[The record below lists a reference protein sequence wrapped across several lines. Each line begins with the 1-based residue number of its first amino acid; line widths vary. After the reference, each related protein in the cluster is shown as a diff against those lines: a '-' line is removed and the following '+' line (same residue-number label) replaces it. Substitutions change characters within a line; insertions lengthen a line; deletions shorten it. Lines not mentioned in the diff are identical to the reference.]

1 MVFVHQPSAC
11 EETRDYRDRY
21 EKITGSSLIECPA
34 CHRGRMVVI
43 DVLSPTQRSPPIRNT
58 S

>member
-1 MVFVHQPSAC
+1 VPQPLAC
-11 EETRDYRDRY
+11 EETRDYRDHY
-21 EKITGSSLIECPA
+21 EEITGSSLIECPA

-43 DVLSPTQRSPPIRNT
+43 DVLNPTQPSPPIRNT